1 VSAAD
6 PNSSGNTDDVIR
18 VNAKSGKVE
27 RLQIGKRQD
36 QGHLDVAADRVW
48 VITDAGLTGLDLKT
62 GRADPPIDLRVPG
75 TDLTTKDHLAYVVSR
90 GAGAVVAVDLA
101 ERRVVAESNVIDAR
115 QVAASKEVW
124 VLTGTELVALAEREL
139 QETARIHL
147 DGTPCAVAVDGDR
160 VFVRGTEPLLTEV
173 NATAHQRASNMC
185 IS

>member
-1 VSAAD
+1 
-6 PNSSGNTDDVIR
+6 
-18 VNAKSGKVE
+18 
-27 RLQIGKRQD
+27 
-36 QGHLDVAADRVW
+36 
-48 VITDAGLTGLDLKT
+48 
-62 GRADPPIDLRVPG
+62 
-75 TDLTTKDHLAYVVSR
+75 VVSR